1 MSAEWEM
8 GQIPCISPIKEATS
22 MCLPMTFWIFFSN
35 NAIKQKFW
43 NSPSLHK
50 LQSLESGVKPLLNK
64 LLRIFEKG
72 VLASFLFQRHLWFS
86 CQFLQKWTRLWV
98 SKRIV
103 ICEVIGAAS
112 EDKKCKIFCTV
123 LGIGYPWGMG
133 RERSMADL
141 RGTVSRTPEAQET
154 LKQAKVNLF
163 QNYLGNKVETMT

>member
-22 MCLPMTFWIFFSN
+22 MCLPLTFWNFFSN

-43 NSPSLHK
+43 NSPSLQK

-64 LLRIFEKG
+64 LVRIFEKG

-141 RGTVSRTPEAQET
+141 RGTESRNTRSP
-154 LKQAKVNLF
+154 
-163 QNYLGNKVETMT
+163 GN